1 MKHISRIIFVLL
13 ALTVHG
19 VWSVS
24 AQEDNAQRNKQIY
37 LDMVAQY
44 NTGNRE
50 AFYAPLRC

>member
-1 MKHISRIIFVLL
+1 MKRISRIIFVLL
-13 ALTVHG
+13 ALAVHG